1 VGTAIAGQTFY
12 LFTVENIRQYGAL
25 KAMGTSNWTIL
36 LMVLGQ
42 GLQVGVVGFGL
53 GVGLAA
59 IFGWFV
65 KGATRLA
72 FFMPWQVLALTAA
85 AVFVI
90 VLVAS
95 LLSIRKVLVVEP
107 AIVFRG

>member
-1 VGTAIAGQTFY
+1 
-12 LFTVENIRQYGAL
+12 
-25 KAMGTSNWTIL
+25 MGTSNGMIL
-36 LMVLGQ
+36 LMVLCQ
-42 GLQVGVVGFGL
+42 GLQVGVVGYGL

-59 IFGWFV
+59 VFGWFV

>member
-1 VGTAIAGQTFY
+1 
-12 LFTVENIRQYGAL
+12 
-25 KAMGTSNWTIL
+25 
-36 LMVLGQ
+36 MVLGQ
-42 GLQVGVVGFGL
+42 GMQVGVVGYGL
-53 GVGLAA
+53 GVGFAS

-65 KGATRLA
+65 KDASRLA
-72 FFMPWQVLALTAA
+72 FFMPWQVLALTAV

-95 LLSIRKVLVVEP
+95 LLSICKVLIVEP